1 MIVLEAQAAVTPAGN
16 PVADPIPVAPVV
28 VWVISVKAVL
38 IHKVGFEL
46 AAEAVLSSVKVIV
59 ELALVTLSHPVTVC
73 DACNVALLVN
83 AVLLDKAEPPLDAS
97 YHLMELPVAVK
108 FDTVG
113 VDEEQKLWFAAV
125 GAEVGSE
132 EREPSILKP

>member
-1 MIVLEAQAAVTPAGN
+1 M
-16 PVADPIPVAPVV
+16 
-28 VWVISVKAVL
+28 SVKVVFMF
-38 IHKVGFEL
+38 KVGLEL

-73 DACNVALLVN
+73 DAYNVALLVN
-83 AVLLDKAEPPLDAS
+83 VVLVANTEPPLDTA

-113 VDEEQKLWFAAV
+113 VDEEQKLWFAVVGSEV
-125 GAEVGSE
+125 GAE